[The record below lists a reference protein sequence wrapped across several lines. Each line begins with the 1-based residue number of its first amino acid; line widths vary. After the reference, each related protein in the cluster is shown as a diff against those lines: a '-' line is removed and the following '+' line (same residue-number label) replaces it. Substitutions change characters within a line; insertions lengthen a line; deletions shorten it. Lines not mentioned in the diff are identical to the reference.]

1 LSYTPIESDVGS
13 DFTRAQYGWQ
23 GRSGNSMRLEFAGAP
38 EISSSPDRVWDR
50 LVDPRFVA
58 LSAPGVESV
67 EVIDTTH
74 FRVTSGFGMNSI
86 KARVTILGEMF
97 DLVPGISAK
106 MQLRGQGAGSTI
118 TVLSSVIV
126 QDLGAGR
133 VRLQWSATSE
143 LGGSIASVGGRLLEG
158 VARTLTEQ
166 FWADF
171 ARRVA
176 EEKG

>member
-1 LSYTPIESDVGS
+1 
-13 DFTRAQYGWQ
+13 
-23 GRSGNSMRLEFAGAP
+23 
-38 EISSSPDRVWDR
+38 
-50 LVDPRFVA
+50 
-58 LSAPGVESV
+58 V